1 MVLLWLSGDT
11 FKTGYFIVRSSPL
24 QFWLCGGLQVLMDLL
39 ILSQVVL
46 YREHHR
52 LPGRAK
58 AGVT

>member
-11 FKTGYFIVRSSPL
+11 FKTGYFVVRSSPL
-24 QFWLCGGLQVLMDLL
+24 QFWVCGSLQVLVDLL

-46 YREHHR
+46 YREHRR
-52 LPGRAK
+52 LPGRTK